1 MSLCSHLD
9 LIDYDAVDPDAP
21 GCEECLAAG
30 GRWVHLRACQ
40 TCGHIACCD
49 SSPNRH
55 ARAHAVEVGHPVVR
69 SYEPG
74 EGWFYCYPDD
84 LTFELVGA
92 PPPPFHA

>member
-1 MSLCSHLD
+1 MRLCSHLD

-49 SSPNRH
+49 SSPSRH
-55 ARAHAVEVGHPVVR
+55 ARGHALDVGHPVVR

-92 PPPPFHA
+92 PPAPSHA